1 MKENGGTYMF
11 DDRMVTW
18 KVVLLLPVL
27 FLGEAVYCLCDLT
40 IKFHA
45 MVAHHWTLPAQRQS
59 TPGPEWPCLL
69 ALCPAD
75 MCVDPHSRP

>member
-1 MKENGGTYMF
+1 MKKNGGTYMF

-40 IKFHA
+40 IERILHPLA
-45 MVAHHWTLPAQRQS
+45 DTLHR
-59 TPGPEWPCLL
+59 WCLK
-69 ALCPAD
+69 D
-75 MCVDPHSRP
+75 EYKRG